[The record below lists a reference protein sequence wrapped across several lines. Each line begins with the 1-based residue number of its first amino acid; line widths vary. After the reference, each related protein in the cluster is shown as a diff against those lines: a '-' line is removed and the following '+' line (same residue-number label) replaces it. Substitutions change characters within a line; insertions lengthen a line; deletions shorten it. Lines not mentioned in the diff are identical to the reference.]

1 MDIQNMTKL
10 LEQLNKNTQQTTKVG
25 DLFDVKTGGTPSR
38 AKPKFYLNGNIPWVK
53 TQELVDSVIYDTD
66 EKITQD
72 AINNSNAKVFPKNSV
87 ILAMYGATVG
97 KLGILGV
104 DASTNQACATFIPSK
119 NSDIKFLYYLLLRN
133 RQRIISEATGSAQQN
148 LSVDKIRNF
157 EFGFPNF
164 QTQKKIASI
173 LSAYDAKIENNNKII
188 KNLEATAQT
197 IFNEWF
203 VKFHFPGYEKVKM
216 VESEMEGIP
225 EGWGIKNIKDVFT
238 VVLGGTPSREKSQ
251 YWNGNIPWINSG
263 EVNKLRILEAT
274 EHITELG
281 LNKSN
286 ARLVKS
292 GATVIAITGA
302 TLGQVSRLEIDSTAN
317 QSVIGIF
324 DKDNIL
330 NEYLYLFISNNILD
344 LISGASGGAQQHI
357 NKQMVENYK
366 ILIPSESVVQQFNK
380 KVFSIFRLI
389 KELLK
394 ENISLKSQRD
404 QLLVKLI

>member
-1 MDIQNMTKL
+1 MTKL